1 MERNKYLIL
10 IAEDDAL
17 VRKTTAH
24 YLSVKGY
31 RILEAADGQEALK
44 LCREKKPDIV
54 LTDLRMPL
62 LDGMDLIKTVI
73 KEDPGLPVIIF
84 SGMGTMIDV
93 IDALRVG
100 AWDYLV
106 KPILDLGILDHSI
119 RKGLEHKKL
128 LKQERD
134 YQTSLEQEVQ
144 VRTVELLQHNKMLE
158 KEMRK
163 RQAQEAMVLQAQQEW
178 ERTFDAMPDMIA
190 LVDSDHNII
199 RMNKSMV
206 KKSGQSSG
214 SLLGTKC
221 YVWLYGTDAS
231 PERCFHKKLS
241 HDCRT
246 YRTEMYEK
254 RLGGHCE
261 LIVAPYF
268 DAKGAPVGSV
278 HIVRDINEY
287 KKAELEKEKVQSQ
300 LLHAQKLE
308 SVGQLAAGIA
318 HEINTPTQFIGT
330 NIDFLDEASQ
340 DILNFMRELK
350 GIIKNASPEIK
361 DAINTAIEE
370 MDWEY
375 LADEMPL
382 AISQSHEGVHRV
394 TSIVRAMKEFSHP
407 GSKDKESLNLNN
419 IINTT
424 VTVARNEW
432 KYVAE
437 LDLNLDEELPDIPLL
452 ADEMG
457 QVILNMLVNAAHAI
471 AEKLGDNPEGEKG
484 TITIS
489 TIKNGNNIEM
499 HIQDT
504 GAGMPEKV
512 RLRIF
517 DPFYTT
523 KNVGKGTGQGLAI
536 SHDVIV
542 EKHLGAISVESTP
555 GVGTKFIINL
565 PA

>member
-1 MERNKYLIL
+1 ER
-10 IAEDDAL
+10 
-17 VRKTTAH
+17 
-24 YLSVKGY
+24 
-31 RILEAADGQEALK
+31 
-44 LCREKKPDIV
+44 
-54 LTDLRMPL
+54 
-62 LDGMDLIKTVI
+62 
-73 KEDPGLPVIIF
+73 
-84 SGMGTMIDV
+84 
-93 IDALRVG
+93 
-100 AWDYLV
+100 
-106 KPILDLGILDHSI
+106 
-119 RKGLEHKKL
+119 
-128 LKQERD
+128 
-134 YQTSLEQEVQ
+134 EVQ

-158 KEMRK
+158 KEMKK

-190 LVDSDHNII
+190 IVDSDHNII
-199 RMNKSMV
+199 RMNKSMLE
-206 KKSGQSSG
+206 KSDQSSE

-221 YVWLYGTDAS
+221 YVWLYGKDAI
-231 PERCFHKKLS
+231 PERCLHTELS
-241 HDCRT
+241 NDYRT
-246 YRTEMYEK
+246 YRAEIFEK
-254 RLGGHCE
+254 HLGGHCE

-268 DAKGAPVGSV
+268 DSKGVSNGSV

-287 KKAELEKEKVQSQ
+287 KKAEQEKEKVQSQ

-340 DILNFMRELK
+340 DILNFMKELK
-350 GIIKNASPEIK
+350 KILKDASPEINE
-361 DAINTAIEE
+361 AVNTAIEE

-375 LADEMPL
+375 LAEEMPL
-382 AISQSHEGVHRV
+382 AISQSHDGVHRV

-407 GSKDKESLNLNN
+407 GSKEKESLNLNN

-437 LDLNLDEELPDIPLL
+437 LDLNLDEELPDVPLL

-471 AEKLGDNPEGEKG
+471 ADKLGDNPEGDKG

-489 TIKNGNNIEM
+489 TSKNGNTIEM

-523 KNVGKGTGQGLAI
+523 KKVGKGTGQG
-536 SHDVIV
+536 
-542 EKHLGAISVESTP
+542 
-555 GVGTKFIINL
+555 
-565 PA
+565 